1 MSPIASQTKTDD
13 FVYIDLDA
21 PSPWWA
27 SVAAAAAAILIVAV
41 LIAPWAID
49 WDSESPGQVANN
61 TLQNSGTLCRP
72 NSSGLPGVFDPTVAS
87 WNRFCEWFINPDT
100 DTP

>member
-1 MSPIASQTKTDD
+1 MTPVHAQPKSEE

-27 SVAAAAAAILIVAV
+27 SVVGTAAAILIVAV
-41 LIAPWAID
+41 LIAPWAINWND
-49 WDSESPGQVANN
+49 ESPDQVANN
-61 TLQNSGTLCRP
+61 ALQTTGTLCRP
-72 NSSGLPGVFDPTVAS
+72 NSGGLPGFFDPTVAS
-87 WNRFCEWFINPDT
+87 WNRFCEWFIEPGT

>member
-1 MSPIASQTKTDD
+1 MTPATSQSKSGD

-27 SVAAAAAAILIVAV
+27 SVVGAAAAILVAAV
-41 LIAPWAID
+41 LVAPWAID
-49 WDSESPGQVANN
+49 WDDDTPDQVANN
-61 TLQNSGTLCRP
+61 TLQNTGTLCRP
-72 NSSGLPGVFDPTVAS
+72 NSAGLPGVLDPTVAS